1 MLPDVFR
8 NAIAAGGITAVV
20 LNLILPRDAQD
31 KSIYLSEK

>member
-1 MLPDVFR
+1 
-8 NAIAAGGITAVV
+8 VV